1 MSSTM
6 KATILACVVTVF
18 LSIGGAWG
26 VLQTDTATQGS
37 DIDTATKRIEK
48 ILHIISEQQKQINKN
63 NVEINKNRKDIGY
76 IKDTLCQLNDNL
88 KGLNK
93 SLDTISEV
101 AFRMDERMKNL
112 EEIE

>member
-48 ILHIISEQQKQINKN
+48 IL
-63 NVEINKNRKDIGY
+63 
-76 IKDTLCQLNDNL
+76 NDA
-88 KGLNK
+88 
-93 SLDTISEV
+93 T
-101 AFRMDERMKNL
+101 
-112 EEIE
+112 